1 LLIDDGRKRKAVFFR
16 PSAIVYGLSSIRHP
30 TSRAESTSNRSM
42 NRLSK
47 QFKRTLTNSE
57 AGGRKQRRGRGE
69 KEKRM
74 FLRSRKAVAAATL
87 SVMLPLTSGAVTPR
101 MTPRAPQAVEFALRS
116 IDGQTVSSD
125 SLRGEVVV
133 LAFGASWLP
142 LSRTQLQGIRKLAD
156 KFSERGVV
164 VYWVS
169 TDSESPKS
177 KNYASDE
184 QLRAFSK
191 KYGLSV
197 TVLRDP
203 EGRISRQFKID
214 QLPAIVILDKQ
225 GSPAGPPIGGLDPE
239 GDLVKQLSQPL
250 EVVLNKP

>member
-1 LLIDDGRKRKAVFFR
+1 
-16 PSAIVYGLSSIRHP
+16 
-30 TSRAESTSNRSM
+30 M

-47 QFKRTLTNSE
+47 QFKLTRTSGK
-57 AGGRKQRRGRGE
+57 AGGRGRLLRGA
-69 KEKRM
+69 KENRM
-74 FLRSRKAVAAATL
+74 FLKSRKAVAAATL
-87 SVMLPLTSGAVTPR
+87 SVVLPLTSAAFVPR
-101 MTPRAPQAVEFALRS
+101 SGVVAPQAVEFSLRS

-156 KFSERGVV
+156 KYSGRGVV

-177 KNYASDE
+177 KNYATDE
-184 QLRAFSK
+184 QLREFSK
-191 KYGLSV
+191 KYGLNV

-203 EGRISRQFKID
+203 DGKISRQLKVD
-214 QLPAIVILDKQ
+214 QLPAFVILDKQ
-225 GSPAGPPIGGLDPE
+225 GNPVGVPIGGLDPD
-239 GDLVKQLSQPL
+239 GNLANQLAPRL
-250 EVVLNKP
+250 EEVLGKS

>member
-1 LLIDDGRKRKAVFFR
+1 
-16 PSAIVYGLSSIRHP
+16 
-30 TSRAESTSNRSM
+30 M

-47 QFKRTLTNSE
+47 QFRRRLNSGK
-57 AGGRKQRRGRGE
+57 AGGRRRFKRDE
-69 KEKRM
+69 KENRM

-87 SVMLPLTSGAVTPR
+87 SVVLPLSSGAFTSRKAVT
-101 MTPRAPQAVEFALRS
+101 APQAVEFSLRS
-116 IDGQTVSSD
+116 IDGQTVSAD

-156 KFSERGVV
+156 KYSERGVV

-191 KYGLSV
+191 KYGLQV

-203 EGRISRQFKID
+203 EGKVSRQLKID
-214 QLPAIVILDKQ
+214 QLPALVILDKH
-225 GSPAGPPIGGLDPE
+225 GNAAGPPIGGLDPE

-250 EVVLNKP
+250 EAVINKP